1 MRVIRIVALAG
12 SFVICSLLAFSPA
25 LAQVDIAISVDVEPP
40 PLPVYD
46 QPPIPEPGYLWVP
59 GYWAWD
65 DDTGYYWVPGTW
77 VLPPEPALL
86 WTPGYWGWNDGVY
99 VFHEGYWGPQ
109 IGFYG
114 GVAYG
119 FSYDGVGYEGGY
131 WRDGAF
137 FYNRSVN
144 NISNVLI
151 TNVYNKTVVV
161 NNVTNVSYNGGTG
174 GTTAQPTAQQIAAA
188 NEHHVA
194 ATAAQTQNVQA
205 AAKDPALSLNHNQG
219 HPTVAATTHAAQF
232 GGAGVIAAHPG
243 KPVAAIAPQGHTIR
257 AATTPGNAA
266 TAPGGK
272 VGPAAATPGTKT
284 TAPGNAAT
292 TPSGN
297 PPSGAVVPP
306 GSKVGPGNAATGPSN
321 AAIGP
326 GNNPVPE
333 IKEHKKGS
341 AGTGATPGAAQPS
354 TPLSMSTQVAPPV
367 ARRLEP
373 GLARRARRCRAMRF
387 TRRRRRSRG
396 RRLRRHRTRQY
407 HRRRLHR
414 TRPHHRLH
422 RRTWPPHRRHRSA
435 SLPLRRRH
443 DRSRRRAPRR
453 LLPKSAL
460 RINPS
465 AERGACYIVKD
476 ANGPAVAYPF

>member
-1 MRVIRIVALAG
+1 MKRTNLPAIAAGAIGGSICMRVIRTVALTV
-12 SFVICSLLAFSPA
+12 SFVICSLLALSPA
-25 LAQVDIAISVDVEPP
+25 RAQVDIAISVDVEPP

-99 VFHEGYWGPQ
+99 VFREGYWGPQ

-119 FSYDGVGYEGGY
+119 FGYDGVGYEGGY

-144 NISNVLI
+144 NISNVSI

-161 NNVTNVSYNGGTG
+161 NNVTNVSYNGGTR
-174 GTTAQPTAQQIAAA
+174 GTTAQPTPQQIAAA

-243 KPVAAIAPQGHTIR
+243 KPVAAIAPQGHTIK
-257 AATTPGNAA
+257 AAITPGNAA
-266 TAPGGK
+266 TTPGGK
-272 VGPAAATPGTKT
+272 VGPAATTPGAKT

-292 TPSGN
+292 TPSGISKWCSRA
-297 PPSGAVVPP
+297 SG
-306 GSKVGPGNAATGPSN
+306 
-321 AAIGP
+321 
-326 GNNPVPE
+326 
-333 IKEHKKGS
+333 
-341 AGTGATPGAAQPS
+341 Q
-354 TPLSMSTQVAPPV
+354 
-367 ARRLEP
+367 
-373 GLARRARRCRAMRF
+373 
-387 TRRRRRSRG
+387 
-396 RRLRRHRTRQY
+396 
-407 HRRRLHR
+407 
-414 TRPHHRLH
+414 
-422 RRTWPPHRRHRSA
+422 
-435 SLPLRRRH
+435 
-443 DRSRRRAPRR
+443 
-453 LLPKSAL
+453 
-460 RINPS
+460 
-465 AERGACYIVKD
+465 
-476 ANGPAVAYPF
+476 

>member
-12 SFVICSLLAFSPA
+12 SFVICSLLALSPA
-25 LAQVDIAISVDVEPP
+25 RAQVDIAISVDVEPP

-341 AGTGATPGAAQPS
+341 AGTGATPGAGATVNPALNEHTGSTTGGAPS
-354 TPLSMSTQVAPPV
+354 GAGAGTQSKTLPSNAVHTPTPQVARPTPPPPSHATISPPPPPPHAAAPPPPPPHVAAPPPPPQRVAAPPPPPRPVAPP
-367 ARRLEP
+367 
-373 GLARRARRCRAMRF
+373 
-387 TRRRRRSRG
+387 
-396 RRLRRHRTRQY
+396 
-407 HRRRLHR
+407 
-414 TRPHHRLH
+414 RPAPAAAKKC
-422 RRTWPPHRRHRSA
+422 PPNQ
-435 SLPLRRRH
+435 
-443 DRSRRRAPRR
+443 
-453 LLPKSAL
+453 PK
-460 RINPS
+460 
-465 AERGACYIVKD
+465 C
-476 ANGPAVAYPF
+476 

>member
-1 MRVIRIVALAG
+1 M
-12 SFVICSLLAFSPA
+12 S
-25 LAQVDIAISVDVEPP
+25 
-40 PLPVYD
+40 
-46 QPPIPEPGYLWVP
+46 
-59 GYWAWD
+59 
-65 DDTGYYWVPGTW
+65 
-77 VLPPEPALL
+77 
-86 WTPGYWGWNDGVY
+86 
-99 VFHEGYWGPQ
+99 
-109 IGFYG
+109 
-114 GVAYG
+114 
-119 FSYDGVGYEGGY
+119 
-131 WRDGAF
+131 
-137 FYNRSVN
+137 
-144 NISNVLI
+144 I

-161 NNVTNVSYNGGTG
+161 NNVTNVSYNGGTR
-174 GTTAQPTAQQIAAA
+174 GTTTQPTPQQIAAA

-243 KPVAAIAPQGHTIR
+243 KPVAAIAPQGHTIK

-266 TAPGGK
+266 TTPGGK
-272 VGPAAATPGTKT
+272 VGPAATTPGAKT

-297 PPSGAVVPP
+297 PPSGAAASP

-326 GNNPVPE
+326 GNKPVPE
-333 IKEHKKGS
+333 IKDHKKGS
-341 AGTGATPGAAQPS
+341 AGTGATPGAGATVNPALNEHTGSITGGAPS
-354 TPLSMSTQVAPPV
+354 GAGAGTQSKTLPNNAVHTPTPQVVRPTPVPPSH
-367 ARRLEP
+367 ATISP
-373 GLARRARRCRAMRF
+373 PPPPPP
-387 TRRRRRSRG
+387 
-396 RRLRRHRTRQY
+396 
-407 HRRRLHR
+407 

-443 DRSRRRAPRR
+443 GPPRRRDPRR
-453 LLPKSAL
+453 LRPKSAR

-465 AERGACYIVKD
+465 AEPGLPIAFRSKADRRGARGTQQLQLAASTRLFAD
-476 ANGPAVAYPF
+476 G

>member
-1 MRVIRIVALAG
+1 MGTRLLGVGRRHRVLLGARHLGLAAG
-12 SFVICSLLAFSPA
+12 TSVV
-25 LAQVDIAISVDVEPP
+25 VDAR
-40 PLPVYD
+40 
-46 QPPIPEPGYLWVP
+46 
-59 GYWAWD
+59 
-65 DDTGYYWVPGTW
+65 
-77 VLPPEPALL
+77 VLGLERC
-86 WTPGYWGWNDGVY
+86 VY

-114 GVAYG
+114 GVSYG
-119 FSYDGVGYEGGY
+119 FGYDGVGYEGGY

-144 NISNVLI
+144 NISNVSI

-161 NNVTNVSYNGGTG
+161 NNVTNVSYNGGTR
-174 GTTAQPTAQQIAAA
+174 GTTTQPTPQQIAAA

-194 ATAAQTQNVQA
+194 ATAAQTQNVHA

-243 KPVAAIAPQGHTIR
+243 KPVAAIAPQGHTIK

-266 TAPGGK
+266 TTPGGK
-272 VGPAAATPGTKT
+272 VGPAATTPGAKT

-297 PPSGAVVPP
+297 PPSGAAASP

-326 GNNPVPE
+326 GSKPVPE
-333 IKEHKKGS
+333 IKEHKRVVP
-341 AGTGATPGAAQPS
+341 APARRLALAQPS
-354 TPLSMSTQVAPPV
+354 TPLSMSTQVASLV

-373 GLARRARRCRAMRF
+373 GLAAGKRCRTMRF
-387 TRRRRRSRG
+387 TRRRRRSCG
-396 RRLRRHRTRQY
+396 RRLCLHRTRQY

-443 DRSRRRAPRR
+443 GPPRRRAPRR
-453 LLPKSAL
+453 LRPKSAR
-460 RINPS
+460 RINQS
-465 AERGACYIVKD
+465 AEPALPIAFGSKADRRGAR
-476 ANGPAVAYPF
+476 GTQQLQLPALTRLFADG